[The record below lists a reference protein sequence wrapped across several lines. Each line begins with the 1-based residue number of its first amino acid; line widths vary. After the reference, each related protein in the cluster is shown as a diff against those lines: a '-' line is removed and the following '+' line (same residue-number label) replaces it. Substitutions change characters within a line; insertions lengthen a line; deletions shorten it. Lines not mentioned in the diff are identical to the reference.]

1 MSSPHDDATSI
12 EEPIAVVGMACRL
25 PRAGTPDGLWDL
37 LREGGD
43 AIGPAPQDR
52 EARHGEDGGY
62 GRAGWIDGADRF
74 DAGFF
79 GLSPREAAAADPQQR
94 LALELAWEAM
104 ENARVVPDPA
114 RGADTAVFIGAIGS
128 DYAALHDRL
137 GAEAAGPHTLPG
149 VQRGIIANRVSYVLG
164 LRGPSLTVDSGQ
176 SSSLVAVHLACEEL
190 RRGACATALAGG
202 VNLNLLPE
210 TSAVVGRFGAL
221 SPDGRCYT
229 FDARANGYVRGEGG
243 ALLLLKPLSAALA
256 AGDPVHAVILG
267 GAVNNDG
274 GGAGLT
280 VPDAR
285 AQEAVIRAAR
295 ERAGVRADEVQYV
308 ELHGPGTPVGDPVE
322 ARALG
327 AAGAE
332 EERSGALLV
341 GSVKTNIGHLEGAA
355 GVAGLLKVVLCLKHR
370 RLAPSLNFASPNP
383 EIPLDDLRLDVVRE
397 ARDWPEPGTRLVA
410 GVSSFGMGGT
420 NCHLV
425 VAEAPDRPAEPRPAA
440 PRPGAPW
447 ILGARSRRAL
457 HGQARALAGFLA
469 ARPETEP
476 ADVALSLAGTRAR
489 FEHRAV
495 LLGEDRA
502 ELVAALDALAE
513 GRVTG
518 SAVAGARVEGERALV
533 FPGQGSQWT
542 GMARG
547 LMDVPGPFAERL
559 RQCADALAPF
569 TDFALLD
576 VLAEADGAPDLSRVD
591 VVQPA
596 LWAVMVSLAE
606 LWRARGLDP
615 RFVIGHSQGEIAAA
629 THLGALSLEDGA
641 RVVALRSRALTAVR
655 GGGMLSV
662 GAPEQVVAERLGGFD
677 GVSVAAVNGPRSVVV
692 SGAVEGLTGLKAL
705 MDQEG
710 YRTKVVPVD
719 YASHSPAVEAVRER
733 ILADLAGIRPVSTP
747 GVFVS
752 TLTGGP
758 IDTARLDAGYWFDNL
773 RRPVRF
779 AEAVRHTVA
788 AGCGLFVE
796 SSPHPVLAAAVEE
809 SAEEAGAEV
818 VALGTLRREEGT
830 GQRVLRALAE
840 AFAAGAPIDWDADC
854 ARPGARRID
863 LPTYA
868 FQRERHWLGAARP
881 RRAAAPGE
889 EIAERTE
896 EPVYA
901 EASAELSPSEARRLV
916 LEAAADILGHADPA
930 ALDPARSFKDL
941 GFESAGTLELR
952 ARLKSATGLPLSTTV
967 FFDFPTPNRLA
978 AHLAGTAGGTAASP
992 DPVAGP
998 DADSDDDPVV
1008 IVGMGCRYPGGADSP
1023 QQLWRL
1029 VADEVDA
1036 ISELPADRGWDL
1048 DALHGGPG
1056 RAGSSVTRHGGFVH
1070 DADEFDPAFF
1080 GISPR
1085 EAAAMD
1091 PQQRLVLET
1100 SWESLERAGID
1111 PAGLAGTATGVFV
1124 GAMATDYGP
1133 RLHQPTGAADG
1144 HLLTGTA
1151 ASVASGRVAY
1161 TFGLQ
1166 GPALTVD
1173 TACSSSLVA
1182 IRLACESLLSGDCT
1196 LALAGGVTVMA
1207 NPGILVEFTRQNG
1220 LAGDGRAKA
1229 FSAAADGTAFAE
1241 GAGMLVLER
1250 LSAARRAGHTVLAV
1264 IRGGA
1269 VNQDGASNGLT
1280 APSGLAQQR
1289 VIRRALADARLR
1301 PEDVDAVEAH
1311 GTGTALGD
1319 PVEAGALLATYG
1331 RRGEAAEDADRRV
1344 WLGSVKSNIGHTQA
1358 AAGVAGVIKM
1368 VMAMRHGLLPRTL
1381 HADEPTAKVDWS
1393 AGCLDLLTKAR
1404 PWAAG
1409 ERPLR
1414 AAVSSFGMSG
1424 TNAHL
1429 ILESAPAEP
1438 ARSPE
1443 PTQPAEAA
1451 GPTDAEPLVWVLSA
1465 KSRGALRAGAAR
1477 LRAFADG
1484 ASDAELA
1491 AAGPV
1496 LARRPAFAHRAVVVA
1511 TDRAELCEALAAV
1524 AAAEDHPAV
1533 AVGTA
1538 GAPAHP
1544 VFVFPGQGSQWAGMG
1559 VALLDASEVF
1569 AARLRECDAALLP
1582 YTGWSVIGVL
1592 RQEEGAPPLESSE
1605 VVQPA
1610 LFAVM
1615 VSLAALW
1622 ASVGVEP
1629 AAVIGH
1635 SQGEIAAAC
1644 VAGALSLDEG
1654 ARVVVTRSRLLKAI
1668 YGTGGLIAATLPY
1681 ADAVERIAPWAGRL
1695 WVAVHNGPASTVIG
1709 GEPEALAEFEAAW
1722 GAEVQL
1728 RRAAV
1733 DYAAH
1738 TPHVEVVREDLL
1750 ADLAGLRPAAAGPA
1764 FFSSC
1769 TGEFLAGPEL
1779 TADYWYRNLAEPV
1792 RFDAAVRAFADRAN
1806 PLFVTCSPHP
1816 ILDGDVRD
1824 ILQDAGIDGSSVGSL
1839 RRDQGGRR
1847 QFLLNAARAH
1857 VAGAPVD
1864 WTRATGWSAAPS
1876 GFDAHTADLPAYA
1889 FEHHRFWLDGGRPAP
1904 LAGALGHPL
1913 LDTAVA
1919 TAQDGGHLLTGRLS
1933 RSGAPWLTDHAVH
1946 ETVLLPGTAFVELA
1960 VQAASAAGADRVDD
1974 LTIGAALAL
1983 PETGAIEL
1991 QVAVA
1996 GPDGDGRRAL
2006 AVHSRPADDPQA
2018 PWTAHA
2024 TGVLADAAAGTPAAG
2039 RPAESWP
2046 PAGAEPIDL
2055 SDAYDLL
2062 AGFGY
2067 AYGPGFQGLVA
2078 AWRTDSARWAEI
2090 RLPEAAGDADAFALH
2105 PALLDAALHVL
2116 VLDAMTRRPDGGLLL
2131 PFSFAGV
2138 RISAT
2143 GADGLRV
2150 CLTGTDED
2158 GYAVELSDAAG
2169 AEVGRIDALTLRR
2182 APAEAFGRTG
2192 ANGALHGVEWVEA
2205 GLAAAAPEGRRW
2217 AVVGTGARAERVAA
2231 DLTALGFDAARHDSP
2246 DTLVE
2251 APPAV
2256 VLVPCAT
2263 LAESEARADVPGAVR
2278 RGALAAHGL
2287 IRRWLADERLAETLL
2302 VFLADPG
2309 DPAAGPVWGLTRT
2322 AQTEHPG
2329 RFALADVASNGAGDG
2344 DGDGSDAWTLLAA
2357 ALAADEPQC
2366 GVRGGRVLLP
2376 RVARRASQ
2384 QAPGADL
2391 GGGTVLITGGVS
2403 GLGALTAERLA
2414 ERHGARDLL
2423 LVSRRG
2429 AGTPG
2434 SAELAERLEGFGAR
2448 VRIASCDASDRA
2460 ALAALLDSIP
2470 ADRPL
2475 TAVVHAAGALDD
2487 AGVEQLRAEQFE
2499 TVLLPKADAAWNLHE
2514 LTAGHPLRAFVLYSS
2529 VAGVLGTAGQGN
2541 YAAANAFLDALA
2553 AHRRALGLPAL
2564 SIAWGLWATATGM
2577 TGTLTAT
2584 DLARLAHV
2592 GTAPLP
2598 TDTGLGLLD
2607 SALASED
2614 GDATAVASVWDLAA
2628 LRARL
2633 ADGAPIPA
2641 VLRGLV
2647 RAPRRA
2653 ARAAGAAAS
2662 GPATAGF
2669 AERVAGL
2676 DPDTART
2683 TVLDLVRSRVAAAL
2697 AHPDPGAVD
2706 PDRPFV
2712 ELGFDSLT
2720 SVELRN
2726 RLSADTGLRLPAA
2739 LVFNRPTVTGVAEF
2753 LLRELTPAQPAPAEA
2768 LGEALDRIGALLE
2781 EGPPEERD
2789 RAEALLTA
2797 ALGRLRGGRDGGG
2810 TGTDG
2815 ADPADLRFTTDEA
2828 IFEFL
2833 DSQL

>member
-1 MSSPHDDATSI
+1 MSSPHDDASSI

-25 PRAGTPDGLWDL
+25 PQAGSPDDLWHL
-37 LREGGD
+37 LREGRD
-43 AIGPAPQDR
+43 AIGPAPLER

-62 GRAGWIDGADRF
+62 GRAGYVDGVDRF

-104 ENARVVPDPA
+104 ENARIVPDAA

-128 DYAALHDRL
+128 DYATMHDRL
-137 GAEAAGPHTLPG
+137 GAEAVGPHTLTS
-149 VQRGIIANRVSYVLG
+149 VQRGIIANRVSYAMG

-190 RRGACATALAGG
+190 RRGACTTALAGG

-210 TSAVVGRFGAL
+210 TSAVIGRFGAL
-221 SPDGRCYT
+221 SPDGRSYT

-243 ALLLLKPLSAALA
+243 ALLVLKPLSEALA

-274 GGAGLT
+274 GGEGLT

-327 AAGAE
+327 AAGADG
-332 EERSGALLV
+332 ERSEALLV

-383 EIPLDDLRLDVVRE
+383 AIPLDDLGLDVVRE
-397 ARDWPEPGTRLVA
+397 ARDWPEPRTRLIA

-425 VAEAPDRPAEPRPAA
+425 VAEAPARPAEPRPAA
-440 PRPGAPW
+440 PRSGAPW

-457 HGQARALAGFLA
+457 HGQARALARHLA
-469 ARPETEP
+469 AHPGTEP
-476 ADVALSLAGTRAR
+476 ADVALSLARTRAR

-495 LLGEDRA
+495 LLGEDPADLRS
-502 ELVAALDALAE
+502 ALDALAE

-518 SAVAGARVEGERALV
+518 SAVVGARVEGARALV
-533 FPGQGSQWT
+533 FPGQGSQWP

-547 LMDVPGPFAERL
+547 LMNGPRPFAERL
-559 RQCADALAPF
+559 EQCARALEPF
-569 TDFALLD
+569 TDYALLD
-576 VLAEADGAPDLSRVD
+576 VLAGTPGAPDLSRVD

-629 THLGALSLEDGA
+629 TYLGALSLEDGA

-662 GAPEQVVAERLGGFD
+662 GASEQVVAQRLGGFA

-692 SGAVEGLTGLKAL
+692 AGGVDELTELKAL

-733 ILADLAGIRPVSTP
+733 ILEDLAGIRPVTTP

-752 TLTGGP
+752 TLTGAP
-758 IDTARLDAGYWFDNL
+758 IDTARLDARYWFDNL
-773 RRPVRF
+773 RHPVRF
-779 AEAVRHTVA
+779 DEAVRHAIA
-788 AGCGLFVE
+788 AGCHLFVE

-809 SAEEAGAEV
+809 SGEQADAQV
-818 VALGTLRREEGT
+818 VALGTLRRDEGT
-830 GQRVLRALAE
+830 EQRVLRSLAD
-840 AFAAGAPIDWDADC
+840 AFTAGAPIDWDAYC
-854 ARPGARRID
+854 AQPGARPID

-881 RRAAAPGE
+881 RHTPAPQEGNGGNAA
-889 EIAERTE
+889 
-896 EPVYA
+896 EPVHA
-901 EASAELSPSEARRLV
+901 GQDADASAPLSPSEARRLV
-916 LEAAADILGHADPA
+916 LDAAADILGHADPA
-930 ALDPARSFKDL
+930 ALDSARSFKDL
-941 GFESAGTLELR
+941 GFDSAGTLELR
-952 ARLKSATGLPLSTTV
+952 GRLKGATGLSLPTTL
-967 FFDFPTPNRLA
+967 FYDFPTPNRLA
-978 AHLAGTAGGTAASP
+978 AHLSEAAGGGARAAIEPAATSQ
-992 DPVAGP
+992 DP
-998 DADSDDDPVV
+998 DDDPVV

-1056 RAGSSVTRHGGFVH
+1056 RPGSSATRHGGFVH

-1124 GAMATDYGP
+1124 GAMAADYGP
-1133 RLHQPTGAADG
+1133 RLHQPTGAAEG

-1151 ASVASGRVAY
+1151 ASVTSGRVAY
-1161 TFGLQ
+1161 AFGFQ

-1182 IRLACESLLSGDCT
+1182 IRLACEALLRGDCT

-1220 LAGDGRAKA
+1220 LSGDGRAKA

-1241 GAGMLVLER
+1241 GAGMLALER
-1250 LSAARRAGHTVLAV
+1250 LSAARRAGRTVLAV

-1280 APSGLAQQR
+1280 APNGLAQQQ

-1319 PVEAGALLATYG
+1319 PIEAGALLATYG
-1331 RRGEAAEDADRRV
+1331 YRGEADADADRQV

-1381 HADEPTAKVDWS
+1381 HADEPTTKVDWS
-1393 AGCLDLLTKAR
+1393 AGRVSLLTKAR
-1404 PWAAG
+1404 PWVAG

-1429 ILESAPAEP
+1429 ILESAPTAP
-1438 ARSPE
+1438 ARSP
-1443 PTQPAEAA
+1443 AAA
-1451 GPTDAEPLVWVLSA
+1451 GSRDAGPLVWVLSA
-1465 KSRGALRAGAAR
+1465 KSRVSLRAGAAR
-1477 LRAFADG
+1477 LRAFAAE

-1511 TDRAELCEALAAV
+1511 ADRDELCEALAAV
-1524 AAAEDHPAV
+1524 AEAGDHPAV
-1533 AVGTA
+1533 AVGAA
-1538 GAPAHP
+1538 GAPAHH

-1559 VALLDASEVF
+1559 VALLDSCEAF
-1569 AARLRECDAALLP
+1569 AERLRACDAALLP
-1582 YTGWSVIGVL
+1582 YTGWSVISVL

-1615 VSLAALW
+1615 VSLAELW
-1622 ASVGVEP
+1622 RSVGVEP

-1654 ARVVVTRSRLLKAI
+1654 ARVVVTRSRLLKTI

-1709 GEPEALAEFEAAW
+1709 GEPAALTEFEAAW

-1738 TPHVEVVREDLL
+1738 TPHVEVVREELL
-1750 ADLAGLRPAAAGPA
+1750 AALAGVRPTAAGPA

-1769 TGEFLAGPEL
+1769 TGEFLSGPEL

-1792 RFDAAVRAFADRAN
+1792 RFDTAVRAFADRVN

-1824 ILQDAGIDGSSVGSL
+1824 ILQDAGIDGSAVGSL

-1847 QFLLNAARAH
+1847 QFLLNAAHAY
-1857 VAGAPVD
+1857 VAGATVD
-1864 WTRATGWSAAPS
+1864 WTRAADDVLS
-1876 GFDAHTADLPAYA
+1876 GFDTHTADLPAYP
-1889 FEHHRFWLDGGRPAP
+1889 FEHHRFWLDGGRPTP
-1904 LAGALGHPL
+1904 GSGALGHPM
-1913 LDTAVA
+1913 LDTAVP
-1919 TAQDGGHLLTGRLS
+1919 TAQDGGHLLTGRVS
-1933 RSGAPWLTDHAVH
+1933 RSSAPWLTDHAVH
-1946 ETVLLPGTAFVELA
+1946 GTVLLPGTAFVELA
-1960 VQAASAAGADRVDD
+1960 VQAAVAAGADQVDD
-1974 LTIGAALAL
+1974 VTIGAALAL
-1983 PETGAIEL
+1983 PETGVIEL
-1991 QVAVA
+1991 QVSVA
-1996 GPDGDGRRAL
+1996 SPGEDGRRAL
-2006 AVHSRPADDPQA
+2006 SVHSRPTGDPQE
-2018 PWTAHA
+2018 PWTRHA
-2024 TGVLADAAAGTPAAG
+2024 TGVLAATAAGGTPSAG
-2039 RPAESWP
+2039 QPTDQWP
-2046 PAGAEPIDL
+2046 PAGAERIDL
-2055 SDAYDLL
+2055 SGAYDLL

-2067 AYGPGFQGLVA
+2067 EYGPAFQGLAA
-2078 AWRTDSARWAEI
+2078 AWRTDSARYAEV
-2090 RLPEAAGDADAFALH
+2090 RLPDAAAGDADAFALH

-2116 VLDAMTRRPDGGLLL
+2116 VLDAMSQNPDGGLLL
-2131 PFSFAGV
+2131 PFSFTGV
-2138 RISAT
+2138 RVSAT
-2143 GADGLRV
+2143 GADSLRV
-2150 CLTGTDED
+2150 RLTGTDED
-2158 GYAVELSDAAG
+2158 GYTVELSDAAG
-2169 AEVGRIDALTLRR
+2169 ASVGRVDALALRR
-2182 APAEAFGRTG
+2182 APAEAFSRPS
-2192 ANGALHGVEWVEA
+2192 ANVALHGVEWVEA
-2205 GLAAAAPEGRRW
+2205 GLTAAAPSGRRW

-2231 DLTALGFDAARHDSP
+2231 DLAALGFGAARHDTP

-2251 APPAV
+2251 TPPAV
-2256 VLVPCAT
+2256 VLVPCET
-2263 LAESEARADVPGAVR
+2263 LAEAAAEVPGAVR
-2278 RGALAAHGL
+2278 RGALGAHGL

-2309 DPAAGPVWGLTRT
+2309 DPVAGPVWGLVRS

-2329 RFALADVASNGAGDG
+2329 RFALVDVAVGGDG
-2344 DGDGSDAWTLLAA
+2344 GGEGPDTWTLLAA
-2357 ALAADEPQC
+2357 ALDADEPQC
-2366 GVRGGRVLLP
+2366 AVRGGRVLLP
-2376 RVARRASQ
+2376 RIARRAAHEAASM
-2384 QAPGADL
+2384 DL
-2391 GGGTVLITGGVS
+2391 GGGTVLITGGAG
-2403 GLGALTAERLA
+2403 GLGALTAVRLA

-2429 AGTPG
+2429 SDTPG
-2434 SAELAERLEGFGAR
+2434 SAELAERLERLGAR
-2448 VRIASCDASDRA
+2448 VRIESCDAGDRA
-2460 ALAALLDSIP
+2460 ALAALLVSIP

-2499 TVLLPKADAAWNLHE
+2499 TVLLPKVDAGWNLHE
-2514 LTAGHPLRAFVLYSS
+2514 LTAGLPLRAFVLFSS

-2553 AHRRALGLPAL
+2553 AHRRTLGLPAM
-2564 SIAWGLWATATGM
+2564 SIAWGLWSTATGM
-2577 TGTLTAT
+2577 TGTLTET
-2584 DLARLAHV
+2584 DLARLARA

-2598 TDTGLGLLD
+2598 TETGLGLLD
-2607 SALASED
+2607 AALTSGDE
-2614 GDATAVASVWDLAA
+2614 DATAVASVWDLTA

-2633 ADGAPIPA
+2633 ADGAAIPA

-2653 ARAAGAAAS
+2653 ARTAAATTAGS
-2662 GPATAGF
+2662 AAAGF

-2676 DPDTART
+2676 DRDAASAA
-2683 TVLDLVRSRVAAAL
+2683 VLDLVRGRVAAAL
-2697 AHPDPGAVD
+2697 AYPDPGAVD
-2706 PDRPFV
+2706 PDRPFA

-2726 RLSADTGLRLPAA
+2726 RLSTDTGLRLPTA
-2739 LVFNRPTVTGVAEF
+2739 LVFNQPTVTGVAEY
-2753 LLRELTPAQPAPAEA
+2753 LLRELAPAQPAPAEA

-2781 EGPPEERD
+2781 VAPPEERGQ
-2789 RAEALLTA
+2789 AELLLAA
-2797 ALGRLRGGRDGGG
+2797 ALGRLRGGREDGGRA
-2810 TGTDG
+2810 DG
-2815 ADPADLRFTTDEA
+2815 APADLRFDTDEE
-2828 IFEFL
+2828 IFQFL
-2833 DSQL
+2833 DSRL